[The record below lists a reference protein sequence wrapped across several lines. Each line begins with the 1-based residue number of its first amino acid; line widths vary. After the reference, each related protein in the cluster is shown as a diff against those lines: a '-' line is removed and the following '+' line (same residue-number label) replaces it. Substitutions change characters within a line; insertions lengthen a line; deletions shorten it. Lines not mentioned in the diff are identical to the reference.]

1 MSFVSSSSDT
11 PTNFWT
17 SIVAVEKCNDI
28 EWTNW
33 SFFPVVRIFW
43 PLNSRISAR
52 NKIMINFLYALFF
65 SAMSIAESS
74 KFPGYG
80 EEASNGSANSF
91 TLSHSSS
98 ASSGF
103 SSSAATGTSR
113 PSSFSQRNAPL
124 WTRRLQV

>member
-1 MSFVSSSSDT
+1 M
-11 PTNFWT
+11 NFKALAIPERIA
-17 SIVAVEKCNDI
+17 SVR
-28 EWTNW
+28 
-33 SFFPVVRIFW
+33 PV
-43 PLNSRISAR
+43 NSPPETLIYGGP
-52 NKIMINFLYALFF
+52 IHLYLYLLLCF

-113 PSSFSQRNAPL
+113 PNSFSQRNAPL
-124 WTRRLQV
+124 